1 MLDLT
6 RLARG
11 LGFVFLGYFLCW
23 PVIAVLD
30 AVFAG
35 GFDVRWFEQVGRW
48 WTWPVPAV
56 FPVLSAVLA
65 VDFFRRLR
73 QHQLRTTQVG
83 GYRFVAFLLAIGAGF
98 ALPRQWEPMVISGLF
113 LLLMLLP
120 ARARATA
127 PPGETTSPSR
137 RRPTSR

>member
-65 VDFFRRLR
+65 ADFFRRLR
-73 QHQLRTTQVG
+73 GHQLRSTQVG
-83 GYRFVAFLLAIGAGF
+83 GYRFVAFLLTVGAGF
-98 ALPRQWEPMVISGLF
+98 ALSRHWEPMAVSGLCM
-113 LLLMLLP
+113 LLMFLP
-120 ARARATA
+120 AKRRAAA
-127 PPGETTSPSR
+127 PSEER
-137 RRPTSR
+137 